1 MVRKVVVTVITTV
14 QIASDGKAA
23 LPFDRLEPV
32 HLATAG
38 TIGLYYFDYGTDAR
52 MNPDDSGDFYVVQIP
67 LSGTARITSGAE
79 EFDSTMSVASIL
91 QPGRPATMQ
100 WHEGQTQLIIRLARR
115 SLEEHLEEILGTP
128 LSEPLR
134 FETQMELESP
144 AIRGWREAVEL
155 LEREVANHASITA
168 DSAAMEE
175 FDLIV
180 LSQFLSAQ
188 PNNYSARLRSL
199 AQSLT

>member
-1 MVRKVVVTVITTV
+1 MIATV
-14 QIASDGKAA
+14 QIASDVQSA

-38 TIGLYYFDYGTDAR
+38 TIGVYYFDYGTDAR
-52 MNPDDSGDFYVVQIP
+52 MNSDDLGDFYVVQIP

-91 QPGRPATMQ
+91 QPGRSATMQ
-100 WHEGQTQLIIRLARR
+100 WHEGQSQLIIRLARR
-115 SLEEHLEEILGTP
+115 SLEEHLQEILGST
-128 LSEPLR
+128 LGEPLR
-134 FETQMELESP
+134 FEPQMELGRP
-144 AIRGWREAVEL
+144 AIRGWRESVEL
-155 LEREVANHASITA
+155 LEHEVANHAAITA

-175 FDLIV
+175 FDTIV

>member
-1 MVRKVVVTVITTV
+1 MIATV
-14 QIASDGKAA
+14 QIASDGQSA

-38 TIGLYYFDYGTDAR
+38 TIGVYYFDYGTDAR
-52 MNPDDSGDFYVVQIP
+52 MNSDDLGDFYVVQIP

-79 EFDSTMSVASIL
+79 EFDSTMSIASIL
-91 QPGRPATMQ
+91 QPGRSATMQ
-100 WHEGQTQLIIRLARR
+100 WHEGQSQLIIRLARR
-115 SLEEHLEEILGTP
+115 SLEEHLQEILGRP

-134 FETQMELESP
+134 FEPQMELGRP

-155 LEREVANHASITA
+155 LEHEVANHTAITA

-175 FDLIV
+175 FELIV

-188 PNNYSARLRSL
+188 PNNYSARLRGL

>member
-14 QIASDGKAA
+14 QIASEGKAA

-52 MNPDDSGDFYVVQIP
+52 MNPNDPGDFYVVQIP

-100 WHEGQTQLIIRLARR
+100 WHEGRTQLIIRLARR
-115 SLEEHLEEILGTP
+115 SLEEHLQEILGTP

-134 FETQMELESP
+134 FETRMELESP
-144 AIRGWREAVEL
+144 AVRGWREAVEL
-155 LEREVANHASITA
+155 LEHEVANHASITA

-188 PNNYSARLRSL
+188 PNNYSARLRNL

>member
-14 QIASDGKAA
+14 QIAPEGKAA

-52 MNPDDSGDFYVVQIP
+52 MNPNDPGDFYVVQIP

-115 SLEEHLEEILGTP
+115 SLEEHLQEILGTP

-134 FETQMELESP
+134 FETRMELESP
-144 AIRGWREAVEL
+144 AVRGWREAVEL
-155 LEREVANHASITA
+155 LEHEVANHASITA

-188 PNNYSARLRSL
+188 PNNYSARLRNL

>member
-1 MVRKVVVTVITTV
+1 MVRKVVVTVIATV
-14 QIASDGKAA
+14 QIASDGQSA

-38 TIGLYYFDYGTDAR
+38 TIGVYYFDYGTDAR
-52 MNPDDSGDFYVVQIP
+52 MNSDDLGDFYVVQIP

-79 EFDSTMSVASIL
+79 EFDSTMSIASIL
-91 QPGRPATMQ
+91 QPGRSATMQ
-100 WHEGQTQLIIRLARR
+100 WHEGQSQLIIRLARR
-115 SLEEHLEEILGTP
+115 SLEEHLQEILGRP

-134 FETQMELESP
+134 FEPQMELGRP

-155 LEREVANHASITA
+155 LEHEVANHTAITA

-175 FDLIV
+175 FELIV

-188 PNNYSARLRSL
+188 PNNYRARLRGL

>member
-14 QIASDGKAA
+14 QIASEGKAA

-52 MNPDDSGDFYVVQIP
+52 MNPNDPGDFYVVQIP

-100 WHEGQTQLIIRLARR
+100 WHEGQTQLIIRLARQ
-115 SLEEHLEEILGTP
+115 SLEEHLQEILGSP
-128 LSEPLR
+128 LVEPLR
-134 FETQMELESP
+134 FEPQMELGRP

-155 LEREVANHASITA
+155 LEHEVTNHASITA
-168 DSAAMEE
+168 DSAAMQE

-188 PNNYSARLRSL
+188 PNNYSARLRGL

>member
-1 MVRKVVVTVITTV
+1 MITTV

-38 TIGLYYFDYGTDAR
+38 AIGLYYFDYGTDAR
-52 MNPDDSGDFYVVQIP
+52 MNPNDPGDFYVVQIP

-115 SLEEHLEEILGTP
+115 NLEEHLQEILGTP

-144 AIRGWREAVEL
+144 PVRGWREAVEL
-155 LEREVANHASITA
+155 LEHEVANHASITA

-188 PNNYSARLRSL
+188 PNNYSARLRNL
-199 AQSLT
+199 AQRLT

>member
-1 MVRKVVVTVITTV
+1 M
-14 QIASDGKAA
+14 
-23 LPFDRLEPV
+23 
-32 HLATAG
+32 ATAG

-52 MNPDDSGDFYVVQIP
+52 MNPNDPGDFYVVQIP

-115 SLEEHLEEILGTP
+115 SLEEHLQEILGTP

-134 FETQMELESP
+134 FETRMELESP
-144 AIRGWREAVEL
+144 AVRGWREAVEL
-155 LEREVANHASITA
+155 LEHEVANHASITA

-188 PNNYSARLRSL
+188 PNNYSARLRNL

>member
-1 MVRKVVVTVITTV
+1 MIATV
-14 QIASDGKAA
+14 QIASDGQSA

-38 TIGLYYFDYGTDAR
+38 TIGVYYFDYGTDAR
-52 MNPDDSGDFYVVQIP
+52 MNSDDLGDFYVVQIP

-79 EFDSTMSVASIL
+79 EFDSTMSIASIL
-91 QPGRPATMQ
+91 QPGRSATMQ
-100 WHEGQTQLIIRLARR
+100 WHEGQSQLIIRLARR
-115 SLEEHLEEILGTP
+115 SLEEHLQEILGSP
-128 LSEPLR
+128 LGEPLR
-134 FETQMELESP
+134 FEPQMELGRP

-155 LEREVANHASITA
+155 LEHEVANHTAITA

-175 FDLIV
+175 FELIV

-188 PNNYSARLRSL
+188 PNNYSARLRGL

>member
-1 MVRKVVVTVITTV
+1 MVTVLATV
-14 QIASDGKAA
+14 QIASDDGSA

-32 HLATAG
+32 YLATAG
-38 TIGLYYFDYGTDAR
+38 AIGLYYFDYGTDAR
-52 MNPDDSGDFYVVQIP
+52 MSSDELGDFYLVQIP

-100 WHEGQTQLIIRLARR
+100 WHEGQSQLIIRLARR
-115 SLEEHLEEILGTP
+115 NLEEHLQEILGSP
-128 LSEPLR
+128 LAEPLI
-134 FETQMELESP
+134 FETQMELGSP

-155 LEREVANHASITA
+155 LEREVANHDPITA
-168 DSAAMEE
+168 DSAAMEK
-175 FDLIV
+175 FDTIL

-188 PNNYSARLRSL
+188 PNNYSAMLRSL

>member
-14 QIASDGKAA
+14 QIASEGKAA

-52 MNPDDSGDFYVVQIP
+52 MNPNDPGDFYVVQIP

-115 SLEEHLEEILGTP
+115 SLEEHLQEILGTP
-128 LSEPLR
+128 LSESLR
-134 FETQMELESP
+134 FETRMELESP
-144 AIRGWREAVEL
+144 AVRGWREAVEL
-155 LEREVANHASITA
+155 LEHEVANHASITA
-168 DSAAMEE
+168 DSSAMEE

-188 PNNYSARLRSL
+188 PNNYSARLRNL

>member
-1 MVRKVVVTVITTV
+1 V
-14 QIASDGKAA
+14 QIASDVQSA
-23 LPFDRLEPV
+23 LTFDRLEPV

-38 TIGLYYFDYGTDAR
+38 TIGVYYFDYGTDAR
-52 MNPDDSGDFYVVQIP
+52 MNSDDLGDFYVVQIP

-91 QPGRPATMQ
+91 QPGRSATMQ
-100 WHEGQTQLIIRLARR
+100 WHEGQSQLIIRLARR
-115 SLEEHLEEILGTP
+115 SLEEHLQEILGST
-128 LSEPLR
+128 LGEPLR
-134 FETQMELESP
+134 FEPQMELGRP
-144 AIRGWREAVEL
+144 AIRGWRESVEL
-155 LEREVANHASITA
+155 LEHEVANHAAITA

-175 FDLIV
+175 FDTIV

>member
-1 MVRKVVVTVITTV
+1 VIATV
-14 QIASDGKAA
+14 QIASDGQSA

-38 TIGLYYFDYGTDAR
+38 TIGVYYFDYGTDAR
-52 MNPDDSGDFYVVQIP
+52 MNSDDLGDFYVVQIP

-79 EFDSTMSVASIL
+79 EFDSTMSIASIL
-91 QPGRPATMQ
+91 QPGRSATMQ
-100 WHEGQTQLIIRLARR
+100 WHEGQSQLIIRLARR
-115 SLEEHLEEILGTP
+115 SLEEHLQESLGSP
-128 LSEPLR
+128 LGEPQR
-134 FETQMELESP
+134 FEPQMELGRP

-155 LEREVANHASITA
+155 LEHEVANHTAITA

-175 FDLIV
+175 FELIV

-188 PNNYSARLRSL
+188 PNNYSARLRGL

>member
-1 MVRKVVVTVITTV
+1 MVTVIATV
-14 QIASDGKAA
+14 QIASDGQSA

-38 TIGLYYFDYGTDAR
+38 TIGVYYFDYGTDAR
-52 MNPDDSGDFYVVQIP
+52 MNSDDLGDFYVVQIP

-79 EFDSTMSVASIL
+79 EFDSTMSIASIL
-91 QPGRPATMQ
+91 QPGRSATMQ
-100 WHEGQTQLIIRLARR
+100 WHEGQSQLIIRLARR
-115 SLEEHLEEILGTP
+115 SLEEHLQEILGSP

-134 FETQMELESP
+134 FEPQMELGRP

-155 LEREVANHASITA
+155 LEHEVANHTAITA

-175 FDLIV
+175 FELIV

-188 PNNYSARLRSL
+188 PNNYSARLRGL

>member
-1 MVRKVVVTVITTV
+1 VVTVIATV
-14 QIASDGKAA
+14 QIASDGQSA

-38 TIGLYYFDYGTDAR
+38 TIGVYYFDYGTDAR
-52 MNPDDSGDFYVVQIP
+52 MNSDDLGDFYVVQIP

-79 EFDSTMSVASIL
+79 EFDSTMSIASIL
-91 QPGRPATMQ
+91 QPGRSATMQ
-100 WHEGQTQLIIRLARR
+100 WHEGQSQLIIRLARR
-115 SLEEHLEEILGTP
+115 SLEEHLQEILGSP
-128 LSEPLR
+128 LGEPLR
-134 FETQMELESP
+134 FEPQMELGRP

-155 LEREVANHASITA
+155 LEHEVANHTAITA

-175 FDLIV
+175 FELIV

-188 PNNYSARLRSL
+188 PNNYSARLRGL

>member
-1 MVRKVVVTVITTV
+1 MVTVIATV
-14 QIASDGKAA
+14 QIASDSQSA

-38 TIGLYYFDYGTDAR
+38 TIGVYYFDYGTDAR
-52 MNPDDSGDFYVVQIP
+52 MNSDDLGDFYVVQIP

-79 EFDSTMSVASIL
+79 EFDSTMSIASIL
-91 QPGRPATMQ
+91 QPGRSATMQ
-100 WHEGQTQLIIRLARR
+100 WHEGQSQLIIRLARR
-115 SLEEHLEEILGTP
+115 SLEEHLQEILGSP
-128 LSEPLR
+128 LGEPLR
-134 FETQMELESP
+134 FEPQMELGRP

-155 LEREVANHASITA
+155 LEHEVANHTAITA

-175 FDLIV
+175 FELIV

-188 PNNYSARLRSL
+188 PNNYSARLRGL

>member
-14 QIASDGKAA
+14 QIAPEGKAA

-52 MNPDDSGDFYVVQIP
+52 MNPNDPGDFYVVQIP

-115 SLEEHLEEILGTP
+115 SLEEHLQEILGTP

-134 FETQMELESP
+134 FETRMELAQHDQVEFLHCGRIGSNGGM
-144 AIRGWREAVEL
+144 IR
-155 LEREVANHASITA
+155 H
-168 DSAAMEE
+168 
-175 FDLIV
+175 FV

-188 PNNYSARLRSL
+188 PNNYSARLRNL

>member
-1 MVRKVVVTVITTV
+1 MIATV
-14 QIASDGKAA
+14 QIASDGQSA

-38 TIGLYYFDYGTDAR
+38 TIGVYYFDYGTDAR
-52 MNPDDSGDFYVVQIP
+52 MNSDDLGDFYVVQIP

-91 QPGRPATMQ
+91 QPGRSATMQ
-100 WHEGQTQLIIRLARR
+100 WHEGQSQLIIRLARR
-115 SLEEHLEEILGTP
+115 SLEEHLQEILGSP
-128 LSEPLR
+128 LGEPLR
-134 FETQMELESP
+134 FEPQMELGRP

-155 LEREVANHASITA
+155 LEHEVANHTAITA

-175 FDLIV
+175 FELIV

-188 PNNYSARLRSL
+188 PNNYSARLRGL

>member
-1 MVRKVVVTVITTV
+1 VIATV
-14 QIASDGKAA
+14 QIASDGQSA

-38 TIGLYYFDYGTDAR
+38 TIGVYYFDYGTDAR
-52 MNPDDSGDFYVVQIP
+52 MNSDDLGDFYVVQIP

-79 EFDSTMSVASIL
+79 EFDSTMSIASIL
-91 QPGRPATMQ
+91 QPGRSATMQ
-100 WHEGQTQLIIRLARR
+100 WHEGQSQLIIRLARR
-115 SLEEHLEEILGTP
+115 SLEEHLQEILGSP
-128 LSEPLR
+128 LGEPLR
-134 FETQMELESP
+134 FEPQMELGRP

-155 LEREVANHASITA
+155 LEHEVANHTAITA

-175 FDLIV
+175 FELIV

-188 PNNYSARLRSL
+188 PNNYSARLRGL

>member
-1 MVRKVVVTVITTV
+1 MVTVLATV
-14 QIASDGKAA
+14 QIASDDKTA
-23 LPFDRLEPV
+23 LPFDHLEPV

-38 TIGLYYFDYGTDAR
+38 TIGVYYFDYGTDAQTHP
-52 MNPDDSGDFYVVQIP
+52 NDLGDFYVVQIP

-100 WHEGQTQLIIRLARR
+100 WHEGQSQLIIRLARL
-115 SLEEHLEEILGTP
+115 SLEEHLQEILGSP
-128 LSEPLR
+128 LAEPLR
-134 FETQMELESP
+134 FEPQMELGRP
-144 AIRGWREAVEL
+144 AIRGWRESVEL
-155 LEREVANHASITA
+155 LEHEVANHAAITA
-168 DSAAMEE
+168 DSSAMEE

-199 AQSLT
+199 VQSLT

>member
-1 MVRKVVVTVITTV
+1 MVTVIATV
-14 QIASDGKAA
+14 QIASDGKSA

-52 MNPDDSGDFYVVQIP
+52 RNPDDLGDFYVVQVP

-100 WHEGQTQLIIRLARR
+100 WHEGQSQLIIRLARR
-115 SLEEHLEEILGTP
+115 SLEDHLQEILGSP
-128 LSEPLR
+128 LGEPLR
-134 FETQMELESP
+134 FEPQMELGRP

-155 LEREVANHASITA
+155 LEHEVANHAAITA

-175 FDLIV
+175 SELIV

-188 PNNYSARLRSL
+188 PNNYSERLRSL

>member
-1 MVRKVVVTVITTV
+1 MIATV
-14 QIASDGKAA
+14 QIASDGQSA

-38 TIGLYYFDYGTDAR
+38 TIGVYYFDYGTDAR
-52 MNPDDSGDFYVVQIP
+52 MNSDDLGDFYVVQIP

-79 EFDSTMSVASIL
+79 EFDSTMSIASIL
-91 QPGRPATMQ
+91 QPGRSATMQ
-100 WHEGQTQLIIRLARR
+100 WHEGQSQLIIRLARR
-115 SLEEHLEEILGTP
+115 SLEEHLQESLGSP
-128 LSEPLR
+128 LGEPLR
-134 FETQMELESP
+134 FEPQMELGRP

-155 LEREVANHASITA
+155 LEHEVANHTAITA

-175 FDLIV
+175 FELIV

-188 PNNYSARLRSL
+188 PNNYSARLRGL

>member
-1 MVRKVVVTVITTV
+1 MVTVIATV
-14 QIASDGKAA
+14 QIASDGQSA

-38 TIGLYYFDYGTDAR
+38 TIGVYYFDYGTDAR
-52 MNPDDSGDFYVVQIP
+52 MNSDDLGDFYVVQIP

-79 EFDSTMSVASIL
+79 EFDSTMSIASIL
-91 QPGRPATMQ
+91 QPGRSATMQ
-100 WHEGQTQLIIRLARR
+100 WHEGQSQLIIRLARR
-115 SLEEHLEEILGTP
+115 SLEEHLQEILGSP
-128 LSEPLR
+128 LGEPLR
-134 FETQMELESP
+134 FEPQMELGRP

-155 LEREVANHASITA
+155 LEHEVANHTAITA

-175 FDLIV
+175 FELIV

-188 PNNYSARLRSL
+188 PNNYSARLRGL

>member
-1 MVRKVVVTVITTV
+1 MIATV
-14 QIASDGKAA
+14 QIASDDQSA

-32 HLATAG
+32 YLATAG
-38 TIGLYYFDYGTDAR
+38 TIGVYYFDYGTDAR
-52 MNPDDSGDFYVVQIP
+52 MNSDDLGDFYVVQIP

-91 QPGRPATMQ
+91 QPGRSATMQ
-100 WHEGQTQLIIRLARR
+100 WHEGQSQLIIRLARR
-115 SLEEHLEEILGTP
+115 SLEEHLQEILGSP
-128 LSEPLR
+128 LGEPLR
-134 FETQMELESP
+134 FEPQMELGRP
-144 AIRGWREAVEL
+144 AIRGWRESVEL
-155 LEREVANHASITA
+155 LEHEVANHAAITA

-175 FDLIV
+175 FELIV

-188 PNNYSARLRSL
+188 PNNYSARLRGL